1 MIVDLESIEFE
12 HLYHYRALYDYI
24 ISKIDL
30 NHINYVIIDEVQNA
44 FEFQKA
50 VDSLYIH
57 ENIDLYL
64 TGSNSKI
71 LSGELATLLS
81 GRYVTIHVLPLSF
94 KEYNLVS
101 EDKLVD
107 RSFRDFMRWGG
118 LPYVTKLLNNDELIN
133 QYLEGIYST
142 VFKKDILDR
151 YQVNETSILD
161 EVIKY
166 IFDNIG
172 KITSSK
178 KISDTLTSNG
188 RKISRPTVDN
198 YLQYVVESYMAYKVI
213 KYDIKGKNYLKSL
226 EKYYVSDLGLKHH
239 LLGYRNRDRGFML
252 ENVVYLELIPRGF
265 DVYIGKN
272 GEKEIDFIAKNK
284 DQLYYIQVCESIKN
298 ESTFEREI
306 EALSSIQDF
315 HPRIIIVDE
324 YVIDKTYQ
332 GIKIINLIEWLL
344 DQEKF

>member
-1 MIVDLESIEFE
+1 M
-12 HLYHYRALYDYI
+12 
-24 ISKIDL
+24 
-30 NHINYVIIDEVQNA
+30 
-44 FEFQKA
+44 
-50 VDSLYIH
+50 
-57 ENIDLYL
+57 
-64 TGSNSKI
+64 
-71 LSGELATLLS
+71 
-81 GRYVTIHVLPLSF
+81 
-94 KEYNLVS
+94 VS

-213 KYDIKGKNYLKSL
+213 RYDIKGKNYLKSL

-252 ENVVYLELIPRGF
+252 ENVVYLELIRRGF